1 MRALYRLVDRV
12 ALLTALLGVAA
23 YAAATLVTVADI
35 LARQWGGAVPGV
47 VDIVQLFILAGAYLV
62 IPYTFLTDGH
72 VSVDLL
78 TGALPPR
85 PAAVLKG
92 LAAVLALVVLL
103 PMLVKTYQ
111 SAMGQLAFGDR
122 SQTIGIPMIWYWAPL
137 VFGVGLSALAAAL
150 LLGRHV
156 LGLISGSGR
165 STEPAP

>member
-1 MRALYRLVDRV
+1 MRFAYRLVDR
-12 ALLTALLGVAA
+12 TALFAALCGVAA
-23 YAAATLVTVADI
+23 YVAAVLVTMADI

-78 TGALPPR
+78 TAALPSQ
-85 PAAVLKG
+85 PAAVLKS

-111 SAMGQLAFGDR
+111 SAMGQLALGDR
-122 SQTIGIPMIWYWAPL
+122 SQTIGIPLIWYWAPL
-137 VFGVGLSALAAAL
+137 VLGVGLSVLAVGL
-150 LLGRHV
+150 LLWRNLAGFV
-156 LGLISGSGR
+156 SGYDP
-165 STEPAP
+165 STEAGP